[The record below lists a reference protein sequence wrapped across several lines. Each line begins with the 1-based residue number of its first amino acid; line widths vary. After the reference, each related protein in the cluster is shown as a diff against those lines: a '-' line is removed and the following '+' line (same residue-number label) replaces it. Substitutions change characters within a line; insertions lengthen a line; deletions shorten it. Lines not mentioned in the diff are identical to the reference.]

1 MPNAEKIEKV
11 AALKERIQGAD
22 ALLLAEYRG
31 LSVHDATELRRSLSE
46 QARFA
51 IVKNTLFQRAAAD
64 AGVAELEAL
73 LDGPTAVAF
82 VQGDVVATA
91 KKVVDAAK
99 RFPAL
104 VLKGGYLDGKVL
116 SAAEA
121 QALATLESREVML
134 SKVAGLMKAEMARAA
149 SMFQAIQGRFLGVLE
164 SYKAELPG
172 ADTEPTADAEP
183 TAGTE
188 PTPDAEP
195 TADTEPTPDAEPT
208 ADTEPTPDAER
219 TPDAEPT
226 ADASAEPSAE
236 ESPETASEAG
246 NEPGNGSAEAPDE
259 VSGAGEQP
267 QEDEGPA
274 EEPREEPQEE
284 EERE

>member
-164 SYKAELPG
+164 SYKSKLPG
-172 ADTEPTADAEP
+172 EPTADAEP
-183 TAGTE
+183 T
-188 PTPDAEP
+188 PDAEP
-195 TADTEPTPDAEPT
+195 T
-208 ADTEPTPDAER
+208 
-219 TPDAEPT
+219 
-226 ADASAEPSAE
+226 AE

-246 NEPGNGSAEAPDE
+246 NEPGNGSAQVPDE
-259 VSGAGEQP
+259 ASGTGEQP
-267 QEDEGPA
+267 QEDE
-274 EEPREEPQEE
+274 EPHEEPQEE
-284 EERE
+284 PEEEPQEEPQEEKE

>member
-1 MPNAEKIEKV
+1 MFSSHGGSMPNAEKVEKV
-11 AALKERIQGAD
+11 AALKERIDGAD

-82 VQGDVVATA
+82 VQGDVIATA

-121 QALATLESREVML
+121 QALATLESREAML

-149 SMFQAIQGRFLGVLE
+149 SMFEAIQGRFLGVLE
-164 SYKAELPG
+164 SYKAKLPG
-172 ADTEPTADAEP
+172 EDP
-183 TAGTE
+183 
-188 PTPDAEP
+188 
-195 TADTEPTPDAEPT
+195 
-208 ADTEPTPDAER
+208 
-219 TPDAEPT
+219 EPT
-226 ADASAEPSAE
+226 ADASVEPSTQ
-236 ESPETASEAG
+236 ESQETASEAG
-246 NEPGNGSAEAPDE
+246 NEPGNGSVEASDE
-259 VSGAGEQP
+259 ASGSGEQP
-267 QEDEGPA
+267 QE
-274 EEPREEPQEE
+274 EPQEE
-284 EERE
+284 KE

>member
-11 AALKERIQGAD
+11 AALKERIEGAD

-82 VQGDVVATA
+82 VQGNVVATA

-149 SMFQAIQGRFLGVLE
+149 SMFQAIQGRFLGVL
-164 SYKAELPG
+164 
-172 ADTEPTADAEP
+172 
-183 TAGTE
+183 
-188 PTPDAEP
+188 
-195 TADTEPTPDAEPT
+195 
-208 ADTEPTPDAER
+208 
-219 TPDAEPT
+219 
-226 ADASAEPSAE
+226 
-236 ESPETASEAG
+236 
-246 NEPGNGSAEAPDE
+246 
-259 VSGAGEQP
+259 
-267 QEDEGPA
+267 
-274 EEPREEPQEE
+274 
-284 EERE
+284 

>member
-149 SMFQAIQGRFLGVLE
+149 SMFQVIQGRFLGVLE
-164 SYKAELPG
+164 SYKAKLPG
-172 ADTEPTADAEP
+172 DDAEP
-183 TAGTE
+183 
-188 PTPDAEP
+188 
-195 TADTEPTPDAEPT
+195 
-208 ADTEPTPDAER
+208 

-226 ADASAEPSAE
+226 ADASAEPSAG

-246 NEPGNGSAEAPDE
+246 NEPVNGSAEAPDE
-259 VSGAGEQP
+259 ASGTGEQP
-267 QEDEGPA
+267 QEDEEPH

-284 EERE
+284 PQEEKE

>member
-11 AALKERIQGAD
+11 AALKERIKAAD

-149 SMFQAIQGRFLGVLE
+149 SMFQALQGRFLGVLE
-164 SYKAELPG
+164 SYKAKLPG
-172 ADTEPTADAEP
+172 
-183 TAGTE
+183 G
-188 PTPDAEP
+188 DAEP
-195 TADTEPTPDAEPT
+195 TADTEPT
-208 ADTEPTPDAER
+208 
-219 TPDAEPT
+219 
-226 ADASAEPSAE
+226 ADAPAEPSAE

-246 NEPGNGSAEAPDE
+246 DEPGNASAEAPDE
-259 VSGAGEQP
+259 ASGTGEQP
-267 QEDEGPA
+267 QED

-284 EERE
+284 PREEKE